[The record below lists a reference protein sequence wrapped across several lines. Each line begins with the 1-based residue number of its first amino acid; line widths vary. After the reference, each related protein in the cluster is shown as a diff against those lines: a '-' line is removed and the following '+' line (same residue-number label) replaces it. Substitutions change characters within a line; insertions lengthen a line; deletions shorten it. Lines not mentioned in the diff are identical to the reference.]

1 MLRLRRITS
10 GASWIPQIDGLR
22 FMAIAA
28 VLLVHSF
35 GEVTHQGRT
44 LPALSSSTH
53 WIVEIFQNGG
63 RGVQLFFVISGYILG
78 RPFLR
83 QHRLG
88 APPIKLRSYF
98 LRRITRLEP
107 PYILCLLIYTAALY
121 LAAHKSLHAM
131 LPHLLASMG
140 YVHMFVFDSGSTI
153 NFVTWSLEIE
163 IQFYILAPFL
173 GNLYR
178 IKSTLLRRGT
188 IAALLLFFCF
198 VNSRATLPFRDYGL
212 TPLFYMQYFL
222 TGFLLTDLLEYPR
235 HTSRQTW
242 RWDLVSLTGWPAFFL
257 VAPIG
262 EASAWLPLIIIPVYL
277 AAFYGKASN
286 WFFRQPFVALT
297 GGMCY
302 SIYLMHMLIISAS
315 FHTIRYLQM
324 PGSAA
329 TIAVQMALLIAV
341 TLMLSTAYFIS
352 IERPCMDP
360 AWPQKLW
367 RKIRRLEGEEIP
379 LTAAP

>member
-10 GASWIPQIDGLR
+10 GATWIPQIDGLR
-22 FMAIAA
+22 FIAIIA

-35 GEVTHQGRT
+35 GEVSHQGLKPLA
-44 LPALSSSTH
+44 LPSNAW
-53 WIVEIFQNGG
+53 WITRILQNGD
-63 RGVQLFFVISGYILG
+63 RGVQLFFVISGYILA

-83 QHRLG
+83 QHRLEG
-88 APPIKLRSYF
+88 HKVKLSTYF
-98 LRRITRLEP
+98 LRRMTRLEP
-107 PYILCLLIYTAALY
+107 PYILSLLIYTAALCGV
-121 LAAHKSLHAM
+121 LHTPLRGL

-140 YVHMFVFDSGSTI
+140 YAHGFLYYTGSTI

-178 IKSTLLRRGT
+178 VKHTALRRG
-188 IAALLLFFCF
+188 ILSALILFFCF
-198 VNSRATLPFRDYGL
+198 INSRAVPFAYYDL
-212 TPLFYMQYFL
+212 TPLYYMQYFL
-222 TGFLLTDLLEYPR
+222 SGFLLTDLLEYPR

-242 RWDLVSLTGWPAFFL
+242 AWDLVSLLGWSAIFL
-257 VAPIG
+257 LAHSRG
-262 EASAWLPLIIIPVYL
+262 TSACLPLLIIPVYL

-315 FHTIRYLQM
+315 FRAIKYLRM
-324 PGSAA
+324 PGNAA
-329 TIAVQMALLIAV
+329 TIATQMALLIAIAIAV
-341 TLMLSTAYFIS
+341 SALYFVL

-360 AWPQKLW
+360 EWPRKLW
-367 RKIRRLEGEEIP
+367 RKLRRLEGKESAHR
-379 LTAAP
+379 TAP

>member
-22 FMAIAA
+22 FIAIAA
-28 VLLVHSF
+28 VLLVHTF
-35 GEVTHQGRT
+35 GEVTHQGRA
-44 LPALSSSTH
+44 LPALPYSTH
-53 WIVEIFQNGG
+53 WIINIFQNGG
-63 RGVQLFFVISGYILG
+63 RGVRLFFAISGYILA

-88 APPIKLRSYF
+88 GPAVKLRSYF

-107 PYILCLLIYTAALY
+107 PYILSLLIYTAALY
-121 LAAHKSLHAM
+121 LAFHRSLHAM
-131 LPHLLASMG
+131 LPHLLASLG
-140 YVHMFVFDSGSTI
+140 YAHMLVFHSGSTI

-163 IQFYILAPFL
+163 IQFYVLAPFL
-173 GNLYR
+173 GNFYR
-178 IKSTLLRRGT
+178 IENTVLRRGT
-188 IAALLLFFCF
+188 IAALVLFFCF
-198 VNSRATLPFRDYGL
+198 VNGRPIPFSGYDL

-222 TGFLLTDLLEYPR
+222 SGFLLTDLLEYPR

-242 RWDLVSLTGWPAFFL
+242 TWDLVSLAGWPAIFL
-257 VAPIG
+257 VGHIGDAP
-262 EASAWLPLIIIPVYL
+262 AWLPLIIIPVYL

-315 FHTIRYLQM
+315 FHAIQYLQM
-324 PGSAA
+324 PGNAG
-329 TIAVQMALLIAV
+329 TIAVQMTLLIAV
-341 TLMLSTAYFIS
+341 TLALSTAYFVL

-360 AWPQKLW
+360 RWPQKLW

-379 LTAAP
+379 QIAAP